1 VRIGASREQAR
12 VLLGMGAA
20 AGVTILLFALA
31 LPRSLG
37 PAPSSLDQRIAGTLR
52 WDLLVVACPLLM
64 VARLA
69 AFRFFS
75 PDAIGGSAS
84 DRPGSD
90 AAVANAVLRN
100 TFEQALLAIP
110 VHLALSGVL
119 PHPAPLVAALTIA
132 FAAGRVAFWAGYARG
147 AAARSFGFALTFYPT
162 VGAFLLA
169 AGLSIAA

>member
-1 VRIGASREQAR
+1 MRIGASREQAR

-20 AGVTILLFALA
+20 AGVTALLFALA
-31 LPRSLG
+31 LPRSVG
-37 PAPSSLDQRIAGTLR
+37 PAPVPLDQRIAETLR

-84 DRPGSD
+84 DPPGSH
-90 AAVANAVLRN
+90 AVTANAVLRN
-100 TFEQALLAIP
+100 TMEQALLAIP
-110 VHLALSGVL
+110 VHLALSSL
-119 PHPAPLVAALTIA
+119 LARSAPLVAALAMA
-132 FAAGRVAFWAGYARG
+132 FAAGRLLFWAGYARG

-162 VGAFLLA
+162 VGGFLLA
-169 AGLSIAA
+169 AGLSLAA